1 MLPYGNA
8 TGVIRAAI
16 QPGDRGRVQG
26 DRVSENRQTAS
37 AALLQRLAED
47 DESLLD
53 RGDRQIE
60 AMLIERLYQS
70 SFATRYVPIPM
81 LFGAFVIYQDYLSWW
96 QIALIGLLYA
106 VATLH
111 LDRQRDLYTQ
121 SGGDDADRD
130 WGLRFA
136 LGCGGTGLAWGLLGW
151 FAYPPGDFALQAL
164 LCVAW
169 AGLTTSSLNT
179 RAVHLPSFYAFIVGI
194 SVPFFARGFLFGE
207 ASTVGMAF
215 FGTIL
220 LAAQCFCAQVNHRR
234 ERLSAALRLRNA
246 ELIGEMDRARAAAE
260 TSRSELARA
269 HQALAADFAS
279 LQRLSQTGSW
289 HWQGPDGHVIWSDQF
304 YRLLGLAPQSCPAA
318 PAAWLDRVH
327 ADDRDILRSHYHRL
341 RNGAARDT
349 VSFRLIGDQSPPVW
363 LQSIAES
370 ERGPDGSVIW
380 IRGLLRAEPQD

>member
-1 MLPYGNA
+1 M
-8 TGVIRAAI
+8 
-16 QPGDRGRVQG
+16 
-26 DRVSENRQTAS
+26 SEDRQTAS

-53 RGDRQIE
+53 RSDRQID

-106 VATLH
+106 IATLH

-179 RAVHLPSFYAFIVGI
+179 RAVHLPSFYAFIIGI
-194 SVPFFARGFLFGE
+194 SVPFFTRGFLSGE
-207 ASTVGMAF
+207 AATVGMAF

-220 LAAQCFCAQVNHRR
+220 LAAQCFCAQVNNRR
-234 ERLSAALRLRNA
+234 ERLWAALRLRNA

-260 TSRSELARA
+260 TSRSELSRA
-269 HQALAADFAS
+269 HQTLAADFAS

-327 ADDRDILRSHYHRL
+327 ADDRDILRSHYQRL

-349 VSFRLIGDQSPPVW
+349 VSFRLVGDAAPPVW

-370 ERGPDGSVIW
+370 ERGADGSVIW
-380 IRGLLRAEPQD
+380 IRGLLRTEPQDQSTL

>member
-1 MLPYGNA
+1 M
-8 TGVIRAAI
+8 
-16 QPGDRGRVQG
+16 
-26 DRVSENRQTAS
+26 SEDRQTAS

-53 RGDRQIE
+53 RSDPQID

-70 SFATRYVPIPM
+70 SVATRYVPIPM
-81 LFGAFVIYQDYLSWW
+81 LFGAFVIYQDHLSWW
-96 QIALIGLLYA
+96 QIALICLLYGG
-106 VATLH
+106 ATLH
-111 LDRQRDLYTQ
+111 LDRQRDLYTR
-121 SGGDDADRD
+121 SGGEITGWD

-136 LGCGGTGLAWGLLGW
+136 LGCAGTGLAWGLLGW

-179 RAVHLPSFYAFIVGI
+179 RAVHLPSFYAFIIGI
-194 SVPFFARGFLFGE
+194 SVPFFARGFLSGE
-207 ASTVGMAF
+207 AATVGMAF

-220 LAAQCFCAQVNHRR
+220 LAAQCFCAQVNNRR

-246 ELIGEMDRARAAAE
+246 ELIGEMDRARAASE
-260 TSRSELARA
+260 TRRSELARA
-269 HQALAADFAS
+269 HQSMTADFAS

-289 HWQGPDGHVIWSDQF
+289 HWQGPDGHVVWSDQF

-318 PAAWLDRVH
+318 PAAWLDRIH
-327 ADDRDILRSHYHRL
+327 PDDRDILRSHYQRL
-341 RNGAARDT
+341 RNGAPRDA
-349 VSFRLIGDQSPPVW
+349 VSFRLVGDATPPVW

-370 ERGPDGSVIW
+370 ERGPDGSVAW
-380 IRGLLRAEPQD
+380 IRGLLRAEPQDQSTL

>member
-1 MLPYGNA
+1 
-8 TGVIRAAI
+8 
-16 QPGDRGRVQG
+16 
-26 DRVSENRQTAS
+26 VSNEQQAAS
-37 AALLQRLAED
+37 AALLQRLTEE

-53 RGDRQIE
+53 RSDPKID

-81 LFGAFVIYQDYLSWW
+81 LFGAFVIYQDYLNWW
-96 QIALIGLLYA
+96 QIALIGALYGI
-106 VATLH
+106 ATLY
-111 LDRQRDLYTQ
+111 LDRQRDAFIA
-121 SGGDDADRD
+121 SGGYVPGKD

-136 LGCGGTGLAWGLLGW
+136 IGCAGTGLAWGLLGW

-179 RAVHLPSFYAFIVGI
+179 RAVHLPSFYAFIIGI
-194 SVPFFARGFLFGE
+194 SLPFFARGFLFGE

-220 LAAQCFCAQVNHRR
+220 LAAQCFCAQVNNRR

-246 ELIGEMDRARAAAE
+246 ELIGEMDRARLTAE
-260 TSRSELARA
+260 VSRSELAQA
-269 HQALAADFAS
+269 HRALAADFAS
-279 LQRLSQTGSW
+279 LQRLSQTGAW
-289 HWQGPDGHVIWSDQF
+289 RWQGPEGNIVWSDQF

-327 ADDRDILRSHYHRL
+327 PDDREILRSHYQRL
-341 RNGAARDT
+341 RHSATRDS
-349 VSFRLIGDQSPPVW
+349 VSFRLVGDAVPPVW
-363 LQSIAES
+363 LQSIGES
-370 ERGPDGSVIW
+370 ERGPDGSVAC
-380 IRGLLRAEPQD
+380 IRGLLRHEPAD

>member
-1 MLPYGNA
+1 M
-8 TGVIRAAI
+8 
-16 QPGDRGRVQG
+16 
-26 DRVSENRQTAS
+26 SENRQTAS
-37 AALLQRLAED
+37 AALVQRLAED

-53 RGDRQIE
+53 RSDPQID

-96 QIALIGLLYA
+96 QIALIGLLYGI
-106 VATLH
+106 ATLH
-111 LDRQRDLYTQ
+111 LDRQRDLYTE
-121 SGGDDADRD
+121 SGGDGTDRD

-220 LAAQCFCAQVNHRR
+220 LAAQCFCAQVNNRR

-246 ELIGEMDRARAAAE
+246 ELIGEMDRARSAAE

-269 HQALAADFAS
+269 HQTLAADFAS

-327 ADDRDILRSHYHRL
+327 VDDRDILRSHYQRL
-341 RNGAARDT
+341 RNGAARDA
-349 VSFRLIGDQSPPVW
+349 VSFRLIGDAVPAVW

-370 ERGPDGSVIW
+370 ERGPNDSVTW
-380 IRGLLRAEPQD
+380 IRGLLRAEPRD

>member
-1 MLPYGNA
+1 
-8 TGVIRAAI
+8 
-16 QPGDRGRVQG
+16 
-26 DRVSENRQTAS
+26 VSENRQTAS

-53 RGDRQIE
+53 RNDPQID
-60 AMLIERLYQS
+60 AMLIDRLYQG

-81 LFGAFVIYQDYLSWW
+81 LFGAFVIYQDYLHWW
-96 QIALIGLLYA
+96 QIALIGLLYSI
-106 VATLH
+106 ATIH
-111 LDRQRDLYTQ
+111 LDRQRDLYLQ
-121 SGGDDADRD
+121 SEGGDGSMD

-136 LGCGGTGLAWGLLGW
+136 IGCGGTGLAWGLLGW

-169 AGLTTSSLNT
+169 TGLTTSSLNT

-220 LAAQCFCAQVNHRR
+220 LAAQCFCAQVNNRR

-260 TSRSELARA
+260 TSRSELSRA
-269 HQALAADFAS
+269 HQSLASDFAS
-279 LQRLSQTGSW
+279 LQRLSETGAW
-289 HWQGPDGHVIWSDQF
+289 HWQGPDGNVMWSDQF

-327 ADDRDILRSHYHRL
+327 PDDREILRSHYHRL
-341 RNGAARDT
+341 RAGARRDT
-349 VSFRLIGDQSPPVW
+349 VSFRLAGDAVPPVW
-363 LQSIAES
+363 LQSMAES
-370 ERGPDGSVIW
+370 ERGPDGNVTW
-380 IRGLLRAEPQD
+380 IRGLIRAEPAD

>member
-1 MLPYGNA
+1 M
-8 TGVIRAAI
+8 
-16 QPGDRGRVQG
+16 
-26 DRVSENRQTAS
+26 SENRQTAS

-47 DESLLD
+47 DESLLERSD
-53 RGDRQIE
+53 PQIDV
-60 AMLIERLYQS
+60 MLIERLYQS

-81 LFGAFVIYQDYLSWW
+81 LFGAFVIYQDYLTWW
-96 QIALIGLLYA
+96 QIMLIGLLYSI
-106 VATLH
+106 ATIH
-111 LDRQRDLYTQ
+111 LDRLRDAYTR
-121 SGGDDADRD
+121 SEGLIPGRD
-130 WGLRFA
+130 WGLLFA
-136 LGCGGTGLAWGLLGW
+136 IGCAGTGLAWGLLGW
-151 FAYPPGDFALQAL
+151 FAYPPGEFALQAL

-179 RAVHLPSFYAFIVGI
+179 RAVHLPSFYAFIIGI

-220 LAAQCFCAQVNHRR
+220 LAAQCFCAQVNNRR

-246 ELIGEMDRARAAAE
+246 ELIGEMDRARSTAE
-260 TSRSELARA
+260 TSRIELSRA
-269 HQALAADFAS
+269 HQAMAADFAS

-289 HWQGPDGHVIWSDQF
+289 HWQGPDGNVVWSDQF

-327 ADDRDILRSHYHRL
+327 ADDREILRSHYQRL
-341 RNGAARDT
+341 RNGAAQDT
-349 VSFRLIGDQSPPVW
+349 VSFRLAGETAAPVW

-370 ERGPDGSVIW
+370 ERGADGSVAW
-380 IRGLLRAEPQD
+380 IRGLLRAEPKD

>member
-1 MLPYGNA
+1 
-8 TGVIRAAI
+8 
-16 QPGDRGRVQG
+16 
-26 DRVSENRQTAS
+26 VSENRQTAS

-53 RGDRQIE
+53 RSDTQID
-60 AMLIERLYQS
+60 AMLIERLYQT

-96 QIALIGLLYA
+96 QIALIGLLYCS
-106 VATLH
+106 ATLH
-111 LDRQRDLYTQ
+111 LDRLRDAYTQ
-121 SGGDDADRD
+121 SGGMQPGKD
-130 WGLRFA
+130 WGMLFA
-136 LGCGGTGLAWGLLGW
+136 IGCGGTGLAWGLLGW
-151 FAYPPGDFALQAL
+151 FGYPPGQFALQAM

-179 RAVHLPSFYAFIVGI
+179 RAVHLPSFYAFIIGI

-215 FGTIL
+215 FGSIL
-220 LAAQCFCAQVNHRR
+220 LAAQCFCGQVNNRR

-246 ELIGEMDRARAAAE
+246 ELIGEMDRARSAAE
-260 TSRSELARA
+260 TSRVELSRA
-269 HQALAADFAS
+269 HHSLAADFTS

-289 HWQGPDGHVIWSDQF
+289 HWQGPDGHVVWSDQF

-318 PAAWLDRVH
+318 PAAWLDCVH
-327 ADDRDILRSHYHRL
+327 ADDREILRSHYQRL
-341 RNGAARDT
+341 RNGATRDT
-349 VSFRLIGDQSPPVW
+349 ASFRLVGDATPAVR

-370 ERGPDGSVIW
+370 ERGPDGSVTW
-380 IRGLLRAEPQD
+380 IRGLLRAEPES